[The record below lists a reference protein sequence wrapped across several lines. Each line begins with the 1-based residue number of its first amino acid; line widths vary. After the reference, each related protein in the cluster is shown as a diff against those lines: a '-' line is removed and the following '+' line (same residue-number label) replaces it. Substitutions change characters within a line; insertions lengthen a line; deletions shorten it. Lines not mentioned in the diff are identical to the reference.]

1 MKEQLTK
8 KVEIKNDQNGGC
20 ESKDTNHVM
29 MVIIEK
35 MAVQKNSSLH
45 QYELV
50 FRSQSNLEQHTL
62 PEILPLIIEW
72 TIFISSYKKQF
83 NKQHPLPLRH
93 LHNPR
98 QSRVCPW
105 FEMNNVIPKN

>member
-35 MAVQKNSSLH
+35 MAVHIRLCINMNLCSDLNQTWSSIPNQKFFL
-45 QYELV
+45 
-50 FRSQSNLEQHTL
+50 
-62 PEILPLIIEW
+62 
-72 TIFISSYKKQF
+72 
-83 NKQHPLPLRH
+83 
-93 LHNPR
+93 
-98 QSRVCPW
+98 
-105 FEMNNVIPKN
+105 

>member
-8 KVEIKNDQNGGC
+8 KVEIKNDQNGRY

-35 MAVQKNSSLH
+35 MVVHKNSSLH

-50 FRSQSNLEQHTL
+50 FRSQSNLEQHT
-62 PEILPLIIEW
+62 
-72 TIFISSYKKQF
+72 
-83 NKQHPLPLRH
+83 
-93 LHNPR
+93 
-98 QSRVCPW
+98 
-105 FEMNNVIPKN
+105 

>member
-35 MAVQKNSSLH
+35 TTEHKNLSLH

-50 FRSQSNLEQHTL
+50 FRSQSILEQHTL
-62 PEILPLIIEW
+62 PEILPLIIQW
-72 TIFISSYKKQF
+72 TIFISSYKKT
-83 NKQHPLPLRH
+83 
-93 LHNPR
+93 
-98 QSRVCPW
+98 
-105 FEMNNVIPKN
+105 I

>member
-8 KVEIKNDQNGGC
+8 KVEIKKDQNGGC

-29 MVIIEK
+29 IVIFEK
-35 MAVQKNSSLH
+35 MAVHKNSSWH

-50 FRSQSNLEQHTL
+50 SGSQSNLEQDTL

-72 TIFISSYKKQF
+72 IIIFLAAIY
-83 NKQHPLPLRH
+83 NKL
-93 LHNPR
+93 
-98 QSRVCPW
+98 
-105 FEMNNVIPKN
+105 